1 MHHSLV
7 SYLAWRFMD
16 RGEPLEDIIQQGVI
30 GLIQALDHFDLER
43 GVRFSSFASPTIVG
57 EIRRYFRDKNSL
69 IRVPRRTQELYY
81 LVNQKVDLLT
91 QELNRSPTYV
101 EIARSLNREVEE
113 VIEALELGNALDPV
127 SLDEPFSSADGVPAV
142 LSDMIGGPDHD
153 LEFWNDKTALQAALS
168 KLSGQERS
176 VLHYAYTQGYSQAE
190 IARHLRVSQ
199 MHVSRLLRRALTKL
213 RAIMAS
219 EEN

>member
-1 MHHSLV
+1 MHHNLV

-30 GLIQALDHFDLER
+30 GLIQALDHFDPQR

-69 IRVPRRTQELYY
+69 IRVPRRTQELHY
-81 LVNQKVDLLT
+81 LINQKVDLLM

-101 EIARSLNREVEE
+101 EIARSVNREVEE
-113 VIEALELGNALDPV
+113 VIEALELGDALDPA
-127 SLDEPFSSADGVPAV
+127 SLDEPFFGADGVPAV
-142 LSDMIGGPDHD
+142 LSDMIGAPDQA
-153 LEFWNDKTALQAALS
+153 LELWNDKAALQAALG

-176 VLHYAYTQGYSQAE
+176 VLHYAYSEGYSQVE
-190 IARHLRVSQ
+190 IARHLNVSQ
-199 MHVSRLLRRALTKL
+199 MHVSRLLRRALAKL
-213 RAIMAS
+213 RAMLAN
-219 EEN
+219 EEI